1 MTQPWHNYQAPAGLF
16 NQQVALIT
24 GAGAGIGAELAKQ
37 LATLGATVVLLGRTQ
52 SKLEAVYDDI
62 VAQGLAEPVIYPC
75 DLNTL
80 DDQQAKAIAQAIS
93 EQLGR
98 LDILVH
104 NASVLGQKTPLEQY
118 NLSAYDQVMQ
128 INCKAPLMLTQAM
141 LPLLNESP
149 SGRLLF
155 TSSSVGRQ
163 GRAFWG
169 AYSISKFATE
179 SMMQILAAELDRVT
193 NICVHAI
200 NPGATRT
207 SMRAQAMPGEHP
219 ESVTPASAI
228 MPTYLYLLG
237 PEGVALH
244 GQSIDAQASKT
255 ASN

>member
-1 MTQPWHNYQAPAGLF
+1 MTQPWHNYQAADGEF
-16 NQQVALIT
+16 NNKIALIT

-37 LATLGATVVLLGRTQ
+37 LASLGATVILLGRTQ
-52 SKLEAVYDDI
+52 QKLEAVYDEI
-62 VAQGLAEPVIYPC
+62 VGAGHPEPVIFPC
-75 DLNTL
+75 DLNELTEA
-80 DDQQAKAIAQAIS
+80 QAKDIAQAIN

-118 NLSAYDQVMQ
+118 NLAAYDQVMQ
-128 INCKAPLMLTQAM
+128 INCKAPLMLTQA
-141 LPLLNESP
+141 LLGLLNEAP

-155 TSSSVGRQ
+155 TSSGVGRQ

-179 SMMQILAAELDRVT
+179 SMMQIFAAELDNVT
-193 NICVHAI
+193 NIAVLAV

-207 SMRAQAMPGEHP
+207 NMRAQAMPGEHP
-219 ESVTPASAI
+219 ETVTPTADI

-237 PEGVALH
+237 EQGQPHH
-244 GQSIDAQASKT
+244 GQSIDAQP
-255 ASN
+255 